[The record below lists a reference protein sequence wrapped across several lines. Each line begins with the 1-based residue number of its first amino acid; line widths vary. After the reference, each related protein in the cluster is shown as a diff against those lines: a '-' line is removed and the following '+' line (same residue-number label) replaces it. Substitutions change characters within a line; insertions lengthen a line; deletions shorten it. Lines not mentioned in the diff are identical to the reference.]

1 MKKKDKKGYTLVE
14 MIIYISL
21 IVIIMVAV
29 VGIVIAVMKSGK
41 YVGALNEI
49 ENSAIL
55 SLNRISREIRI
66 ASSATLLNSSN
77 INFGTTTIYLNSGL
91 GRIYIDDGSG
101 PNPLTS
107 SKVNVSRLFFTKIT
121 STSSTAVRVE
131 MTLSASSSDMYL
143 SKDFNTTTVLRGT
156 E

>member
-1 MKKKDKKGYTLVE
+1 MKKKEKKGYSLVE

-21 IVIIMVAV
+21 IVMIMTSV
-29 VGIVIAVMKSGK
+29 VGIVIAVMKSSK

-77 INFGTTTIYLNSGL
+77 INFGTTTIYLNSNL
-91 GRIYIDDGSG
+91 GQIYIDDGSG
-101 PNPLTS
+101 QNPLTS
-107 SKVNVSRLFFTKIT
+107 SKINVSRLLFTKIT

-131 MTLSASSSDMYL
+131 MTLNASSFDMFL
-143 SKDFNTTTVLRGT
+143 SKDFNVTTVLRGT
-156 E
+156 D

>member
-1 MKKKDKKGYTLVE
+1 MKKKNKKGYTLVE

-21 IVIIMVAV
+21 IVMIMISV
-29 VGIVIAVMKSGK
+29 VGIVIAVMKSNK

-77 INFGTTTIYLNSGL
+77 ISFGTTTIYLNSSL
-91 GRIYIDDGSG
+91 GQIYINDGSG

-121 STSSTAVRVE
+121 STSSTAIKIE
-131 MTLSASSSDMYL
+131 MTLNTSSSDISL

-156 E
+156 K